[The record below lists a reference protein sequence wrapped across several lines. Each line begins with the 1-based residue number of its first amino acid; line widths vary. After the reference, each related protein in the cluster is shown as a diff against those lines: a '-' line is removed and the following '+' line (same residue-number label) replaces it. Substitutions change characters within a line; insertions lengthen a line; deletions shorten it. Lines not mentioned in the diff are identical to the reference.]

1 MNFKSS
7 LRSGA
12 AVIAVLALG
21 VGAAEA
27 APAKHVAKAKA
38 APAAPTATAAE
49 VDALRATVAALQSR
63 LDAMAAQQAKIAEDT
78 QALEVTQDSIATSIV
93 AQSSAINTMPATVQ
107 KDTLAALPK
116 TLDWAKSTSVS
127 GRMYFDFSGIQQK
140 TNGAKVPVTGTG
152 FDIKRFYVGVDHK
165 FNDMFSANVTM
176 DARYQSTTNDVQF
189 YIKKAYLQA
198 KINDMLTI
206 RAGATDMPWIPFVE
220 EVYGYRFVDKT
231 MTENRFTF
239 ANSADWGIH
248 TFGKF
253 GEFVSYQVSVVDG
266 AGYRNPSRTSGV
278 DVEGRLSA
286 KVPTE
291 FGEVTAAVGGYTGKL
306 GKEVQGVTP
315 NTFRTA
321 DRFTALLALTSPKY
335 RLGVEYFTAS
345 NFNSVTTTNA
355 ALTTGHLSGD
365 KAEGVSIFG
374 SYNFTPEWS
383 VFGKTESVQP
393 NTEVL
398 APYAKKK
405 DDYFNIGI
413 NWEPVK
419 IVDLALVYKRA
430 ETKGN
435 NAPSLAPVS
444 ASYDEIGVFG
454 QFRW

>member
-27 APAKHVAKAKA
+27 APAKHVAKVKA
-38 APAAPTATAAE
+38 APAAPSATAAE
-49 VDALRATVAALQSR
+49 VEALRATVSALQAR
-63 LDAMAAQQAKIAEDT
+63 LDTMAAAQTKTAEDT
-78 QALEVTQDSIATSIV
+78 AALEEAQDSIATSVV
-93 AQSSAINTMPATVQ
+93 AQSNAINTMPASIQ
-107 KDTLAALPK
+107 KDTLSNLPK
-116 TLDWAKSTSVS
+116 TLGWANSTSVS
-127 GRMYFDFSGIQQK
+127 GRMYFDFSNIEQK
-140 TNGAKVPVTGTG
+140 TNGVKVPVTGTG

-206 RAGATDMPWIPFVE
+206 RAGSADMPWIPFVE

-239 ANSADWGIH
+239 ANSADWGVH
-248 TFGKF
+248 SFGKF
-253 GEFVSYQVSVVDG
+253 GEFISYQVSVVDG

-291 FGEVTAAVGGYTGKL
+291 YGEVTAAVGGYTGKL
-306 GKEVQGVTP
+306 GKEVEGVTP

-321 DRFTALLALTSPKY
+321 DRFSALLALTSPTY
-335 RLGVEYFTAS
+335 RVGVEYFTAS
-345 NFNSVTTTNA
+345 NFNTVTTTDA
-355 ALTTGHLSGD
+355 ARTAAHLSGD
-365 KAEGVSIFG
+365 KAEGTSIFG

-383 VFGKTESVQP
+383 LFGKTEYVTP

-398 APYAKKK
+398 FPYAAKK
-405 DDYFNIGI
+405 DHYYNFGL

-419 IVDLALVYKRA
+419 IVDLALVYKRGKTNA
-430 ETKGN
+430 N
-435 NAPSLAPVS
+435 NAPSTAPQV